1 LNNEW
6 ETPFES
12 IEGAQEYMR
21 LLAEAVGEAR
31 QEVESDIGAQADA
44 DERRLQALRIVAYK
58 LEKLAQH
65 MKQSQRIL
73 NDLRSLRRLL
83 FEERRRP
90 ALPTAELDLSDK
102 VYESEQSW

>member
-1 LNNEW
+1 
-6 ETPFES
+6 
-12 IEGAQEYMR
+12 
-21 LLAEAVGEAR
+21 
-31 QEVESDIGAQADA
+31 
-44 DERRLQALRIVAYK
+44 LRIVAYK